1 MNWLDIIILT
11 VAGVAALIGARAG
24 LVRTLASVMGMAL
37 AILLASNFFRE
48 GSVVFD
54 VLLNSENASNI
65 LGFLLIFVVVLV
77 ISAVVG
83 SNMKRVVNFMMLGW
97 IDLGGG
103 LVLGV
108 ILAFAFISP
117 ILSMVDSFPVLGLN
131 AIIAQSF
138 LGSFLVEDFDVVLN
152 SLKLLPDDLS
162 QQLP

>member
-1 MNWLDIIILT
+1 LNWLDIIILT
-11 VAGVAALIGARAG
+11 VAGVSALVGARAG
-24 LVRTLASVMGMAL
+24 LVRALASVIGMAL

-48 GSVVFD
+48 ASTVFD

-65 LGFLLIFVVVLV
+65 LGFLLVFVVVLV
-77 ISAVVG
+77 ISAIVG
-83 SNMKRVVNFMMLGW
+83 SNMRRVVNLMMLGW

-108 ILAFAFISP
+108 ILAFALISP
-117 ILSMVDSFPVLGLN
+117 ILSMVDSFPILGLD
-131 AIIAQSF
+131 AIIVQSF
-138 LGSFLVEDFDVVLN
+138 FGSFLVEDFDVVLN